1 MFKTDYHVHIDW
13 NPEKDLVEKMEEY
26 AREADKWGI
35 TGIGFVEHYWNRQFP
50 GHGKWYIPADAKRMT
65 VLRAALTKAKL
76 PAGMHGLIGCET
88 EFDKNGTIPMTE
100 EDIRQMDYVIVPH
113 SHINMID
120 VVTEQ
125 DFTYDPEGCAR
136 YMEESFMGVMKHP
149 LARYITILAHPFAP
163 VGLDDQ
169 QDQILSYISD
179 ERFRRCARAAKKQG
193 IALEVNSLTWK
204 DKTEEELQSSQ
215 YIRFYR
221 IAWQEGCSFVFGS
234 DAHGPEQYQYLPKA
248 MQIARES
255 GILRTE
261 ESMHNIP

>member
-1 MFKTDYHVHIDW
+1 
-13 NPEKDLVEKMEEY
+13 
-26 AREADKWGI
+26 
-35 TGIGFVEHYWNRQFP
+35 
-50 GHGKWYIPADAKRMT
+50 
-65 VLRAALTKAKL
+65 
-76 PAGMHGLIGCET
+76 
-88 EFDKNGTIPMTE
+88 
-100 EDIRQMDYVIVPH
+100 MDYVIVPH

-179 ERFRRCARAAKKQG
+179 ESFRRCARAAKKQG